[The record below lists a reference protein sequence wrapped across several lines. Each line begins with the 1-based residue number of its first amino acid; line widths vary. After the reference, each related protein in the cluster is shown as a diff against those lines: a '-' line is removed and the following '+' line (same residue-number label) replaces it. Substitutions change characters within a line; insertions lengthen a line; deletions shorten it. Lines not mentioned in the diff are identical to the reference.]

1 MLLVSLAWLLGA
13 CGGNGLPS
21 PSVTSSNPLNIIQTL
36 EQDLNQLDAK
46 QALELFSED
55 GVVVEISPNPNTIDQ
70 TGGYLIIGPYYIP
83 RAYSAAAEQTYYRG
97 PDQINIYLSKLVEQ
111 QFQCNGSLFQEDEE
125 GVTWVCQAICQM
137 QFKASIQEG
146 KIKTLVVTLF

>member
-21 PSVTSSNPLNIIQTL
+21 PSVTSPNPLSIIQTL
-36 EQDLNQLDAK
+36 EQDLNQGNAN

-70 TGGYLIIGPYYIP
+70 TSGYLIIGPYYIP
-83 RAYSAAAEQTYYRG
+83 RAYSAAAAQTYYRG
-97 PDQINIYLSKLVEQ
+97 QEEINTYLAKLLEQ
-111 QFQCNGSLFQEDEE
+111 QFQSNGSLFQEDEE
-125 GVTWVCQAICQM
+125 GITWVCQASSQM
-137 QFKASIQEG
+137 VFKATIQNG
-146 KIKTLVVTLF
+146 QIKSLRVTLF